1 MVNYD
6 LPVRH
11 ESPTE
16 PDHEVYLHRIGR
28 AGRFG
33 RKGNLLSLSYACF
46 LDILI
51 AENEPH
57 INVMNFTQHFPLVLS
72 RCDIQLAVQ

>member
-33 RKGNLLSLSYACF
+33 RKGNMLPLSYALF
-46 LDILI
+46 LDRFMT
-51 AENEPH
+51 ENEPY
-57 INVMNFTQHFPLVLS
+57 INLMYFMQ
-72 RCDIQLAVQ
+72 RYII